1 MSTIEVFKYVPFKNN
16 AVEIRLLILFPG
28 EEWSTIRCGI
38 QTVALNQKETLGAY
52 HSALPYSALS
62 YAWGQPQY
70 GRSIILEGKVATLRE
85 TLWIALF
92 YLRSRTECLTIWV
105 DALCIDQGNV
115 QERNSQVA
123 RMGQIYGA
131 AEQVIVWLGL
141 PSEDSYAAL
150 RLFQSSELLDSKKDS
165 ENMENEWRSVEDICL
180 RPYWKRLW
188 IVQEVVRA
196 VKITV
201 QCGTTTIGWN
211 ELSDGLESF
220 YNRAT
225 TAEDSKIE
233 ILRGVLRLAHHRKQ
247 YHHSGCGLIQLLE
260 TFGNCV
266 CFDPRDKVYGLLG
279 LANDCELDTVA
290 ADYNKSTA
298 EVFEDMVVFYYH
310 QSLEQEISLAN
321 THWRSPGMVRFTK
334 LLRNLLFEDEIPDPK
349 DSGRGGDGELN
360 VFHFVGFF
368 TGTVS
373 LVGPMLDSVRDSLHQ
388 RNNLVATWHN
398 AIRPRPLE
406 ERHHVYESIK
416 SGITSV
422 LEVDTTRTRRV
433 LSIEG
438 SVSHAK
444 IG

>member
-1 MSTIEVFKYVPFKNN
+1 M
-16 AVEIRLLILFPG
+16 
-28 EEWSTIRCGI
+28 
-38 QTVALNQKETLGAY
+38 
-52 HSALPYSALS
+52 
-62 YAWGQPQY
+62 
-70 GRSIILEGKVATLRE
+70 
-85 TLWIALF
+85 
-92 YLRSRTECLTIWV
+92 
-105 DALCIDQGNV
+105 
-115 QERNSQVA
+115 
-123 RMGQIYGA
+123 YGA
-131 AEQVIVWLGL
+131 AEQVIVWLGM

-150 RLFQSSELLDSKKDS
+150 RLFQSTELLDSKKGS
-165 ENMENEWRSVEDICL
+165 ENMEKDWRSVEDICL

-201 QCGTTTIGWN
+201 QCGAAVIGWN

-220 YNRAT
+220 H
-225 TAEDSKIE
+225 D
-233 ILRGVLRLAHHRKQ
+233 RGVLRLAHHRKQ
-247 YHHSGCGLIQLLE
+247 YQQSGCGLIQLLE

-279 LANDCELDTVA
+279 LANDCEIGTVA

-298 EVFEDMVVFYYH
+298 EVFADIVAFYYH
-310 QSLEQEISLAN
+310 QSLEQEVSQPN
-321 THWRSPGMVRFTK
+321 MHWRSPGMVRFTR

-388 RNNLVATWHN
+388 RNNLVATWYN
-398 AIRPRPLE
+398 AIQPRPLE

-416 SGITSV
+416 SGIT
-422 LEVDTTRTRRV
+422 RTRRV

-438 SVSHAK
+438 SVSHAT